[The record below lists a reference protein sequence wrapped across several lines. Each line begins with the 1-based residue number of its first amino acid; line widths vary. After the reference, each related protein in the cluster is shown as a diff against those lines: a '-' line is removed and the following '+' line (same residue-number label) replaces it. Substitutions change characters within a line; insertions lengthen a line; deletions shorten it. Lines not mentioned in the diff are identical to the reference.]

1 MPVAPKPEDFTR
13 TISAFTRKVAG
24 EEMST
29 FEVPLSA
36 KLVGVL
42 DEDGAANLLFVIE
55 GESEEFAAA
64 AEAYQAEIDSI
75 VVAAREA
82 GYAIYSYEDVEKYV
96 NGELDKP
103 TANEQFDFL
112 SVLSQES
119 DDE

>member
-13 TISAFTRKVAG
+13 TISAFTRKVEG

-103 TANEQFDFL
+103 IANEQFDFL

-119 DDE
+119 NDE